1 MWAVSER
8 SPKAVDRLEIK
19 RKCDRLNLRAKK
31 RENPELNIQ
40 SIFTFKVCPNNLE
53 TVQSWCKGTVLFLG
67 Y

>member
-1 MWAVSER
+1 M
-8 SPKAVDRLEIK
+8 DRLEIK

-53 TVQSWCKGTVLFLG
+53 TVQSWCKGMVLFLG